1 MPAQTKVCEGLLDL
15 ATRRGVQVFSQ
26 IIFVQASV
34 QVVVGVF
41 ELVASPMKGRSFTT
55 KLEVL
60 CKSHLDFPPSLSY
73 P

>member
-55 KLEVL
+55 KLEL
-60 CKSHLDFPPSLSY
+60 QIRNTYEFSACY
-73 P
+73 M